1 MGGLISSWGALLH
14 KLILENTT
22 PTPSSSDII
31 AIVWGWLTYLNRFRI
46 LPVMLPPYMQRI
58 DLSLKGARHHLL
70 ARLLYAVH
78 LDFHWRRNLMPKTK
92 DAEMQE
98 FEAALLR
105 SVDQALRGEYA
116 AVHTPPQIAAR
127 KRGRP
132 AGTVKTG
139 AKVSTTIRFD
149 PDLLAALK
157 ATGAGWQTR
166 VNEVLREAV
175 RRGKLTAWVI
185 ASPSAYVLSF
195 KLAFS
200 PYSVSAKSY

>member
-1 MGGLISSWGALLH
+1 
-14 KLILENTT
+14 
-22 PTPSSSDII
+22 
-31 AIVWGWLTYLNRFRI
+31 
-46 LPVMLPPYMQRI
+46 
-58 DLSLKGARHHLL
+58 
-70 ARLLYAVH
+70 
-78 LDFHWRRNLMPKTK
+78 MPKTK
-92 DAEMQE
+92 DPEMQE

-105 SVDQALRGEYA
+105 SVDQAQRGEYA

-175 RRGKLTAWVI
+175 RRGKLTA
-185 ASPSAYVLSF
+185 
-195 KLAFS
+195 
-200 PYSVSAKSY
+200 

>member
-1 MGGLISSWGALLH
+1 
-14 KLILENTT
+14 
-22 PTPSSSDII
+22 
-31 AIVWGWLTYLNRFRI
+31 
-46 LPVMLPPYMQRI
+46 
-58 DLSLKGARHHLL
+58 
-70 ARLLYAVH
+70 
-78 LDFHWRRNLMPKTK
+78 MPKTK

-105 SVDQALRGEYA
+105 SVDQALRSEYA

-175 RRGKLTAWVI
+175 RRGKLTA
-185 ASPSAYVLSF
+185 
-195 KLAFS
+195 
-200 PYSVSAKSY
+200 

>member
-1 MGGLISSWGALLH
+1 
-14 KLILENTT
+14 
-22 PTPSSSDII
+22 
-31 AIVWGWLTYLNRFRI
+31 
-46 LPVMLPPYMQRI
+46 
-58 DLSLKGARHHLL
+58 
-70 ARLLYAVH
+70 
-78 LDFHWRRNLMPKTK
+78 MPKTK
-92 DAEMQE
+92 DPEMQE

-116 AVHTPPQIAAR
+116 AVHTPQQIAAR

-175 RRGKLTAWVI
+175 RRGKLTA
-185 ASPSAYVLSF
+185 
-195 KLAFS
+195 
-200 PYSVSAKSY
+200 

>member
-1 MGGLISSWGALLH
+1 
-14 KLILENTT
+14 
-22 PTPSSSDII
+22 
-31 AIVWGWLTYLNRFRI
+31 
-46 LPVMLPPYMQRI
+46 
-58 DLSLKGARHHLL
+58 
-70 ARLLYAVH
+70 
-78 LDFHWRRNLMPKTK
+78 MPKTK
-92 DAEMQE
+92 DPEMQE

-105 SVDQALRGEYA
+105 SVDQVLRGEYA

-175 RRGKLTAWVI
+175 RRGKLTA
-185 ASPSAYVLSF
+185 
-195 KLAFS
+195 
-200 PYSVSAKSY
+200 

>member
-1 MGGLISSWGALLH
+1 
-14 KLILENTT
+14 
-22 PTPSSSDII
+22 
-31 AIVWGWLTYLNRFRI
+31 
-46 LPVMLPPYMQRI
+46 
-58 DLSLKGARHHLL
+58 
-70 ARLLYAVH
+70 
-78 LDFHWRRNLMPKTK
+78 MPKTK

-175 RRGKLTAWVI
+175 RRGKLTA
-185 ASPSAYVLSF
+185 
-195 KLAFS
+195 
-200 PYSVSAKSY
+200 

>member
-1 MGGLISSWGALLH
+1 
-14 KLILENTT
+14 
-22 PTPSSSDII
+22 
-31 AIVWGWLTYLNRFRI
+31 
-46 LPVMLPPYMQRI
+46 
-58 DLSLKGARHHLL
+58 
-70 ARLLYAVH
+70 
-78 LDFHWRRNLMPKTK
+78 MPKTK
-92 DAEMQE
+92 DPEMQE

-116 AVHTPPQIAAR
+116 AVHTPQQIAAR

-157 ATGAGWQTR
+157 ASGAGWQTR

-175 RRGKLTAWVI
+175 RRGQ
-185 ASPSAYVLSF
+185 
-195 KLAFS
+195 LA
-200 PYSVSAKSY
+200 

>member
-1 MGGLISSWGALLH
+1 
-14 KLILENTT
+14 
-22 PTPSSSDII
+22 
-31 AIVWGWLTYLNRFRI
+31 
-46 LPVMLPPYMQRI
+46 
-58 DLSLKGARHHLL
+58 
-70 ARLLYAVH
+70 
-78 LDFHWRRNLMPKTK
+78 MPKTK
-92 DAEMQE
+92 DPEMQE
-98 FEAALLR
+98 FDAALLR
-105 SVDQALRGEYA
+105 SVDQALRGESA

-175 RRGKLTAWVI
+175 RRGKLTA
-185 ASPSAYVLSF
+185 
-195 KLAFS
+195 
-200 PYSVSAKSY
+200 